1 MSSYKLLNVDSN
13 AKTVKGQSQG
23 FMTGVLYLAPYTLSG
38 FNTCAMAEIAQCHY
52 ACLNTAGRAGIIK
65 TGENTNPIQ
74 QARIR
79 KTKQF
84 YTERDSFM
92 LELVK
97 DINKLIKQAQKL
109 GFIPLVRLNGTS
121 DIRFENVRFDYEFA
135 NGKIR
140 NVTIFEIFPEVQFYD
155 YTKIPNRRNLPANY
169 DLTFSYSGV
178 KEYQKYAMQAIDS
191 GMRLAVVFRLQ
202 DQIPS
207 EFLGLPCID
216 GDNTDIR
223 HLDPKRSIVAL
234 YAKGKAKKDYSGF
247 VIDIKPI

>member
-38 FNTCAMAEIAQCHY
+38 FNTCAMAEIAQCHKP
-52 ACLNTAGRAGIIK
+52 CLNTAGRAGIIK